1 MPIFKKG
8 DKHDPSNYR
17 PIALLSTVGK
27 LFERIIHKHLHNFM
41 IEHNLIYK
49 YQSGFLPN
57 NSTVYQLLE
66 MYHNICMSMEEK
78 KSTCMVFCDI
88 SKAFDRVWHK
98 GLLLKLE
105 AYGIKGPLLQL
116 LTNYL
121 TDRRQTVFV
130 NDSLSLFKSVNAG
143 VPQGSVLGP
152 FLFLIYINDISE
164 NLMSISR
171 LFADDTSMSA
181 SSQDKN
187 ELKQTL
193 NHDLNE
199 LIIWSKNGK

>member
-1 MPIFKKG
+1 
-8 DKHDPSNYR
+8 
-17 PIALLSTVGK
+17 
-27 LFERIIHKHLHNFM
+27 
-41 IEHNLIYK
+41 
-49 YQSGFLPN
+49 
-57 NSTVYQLLE
+57 
-66 MYHNICMSMEEK
+66 MSMEER

-187 ELKQTL
+187 ELKADMNSYILLQTAAIFFS
-193 NHDLNE
+193 NE
-199 LIIWSKNGK
+199 LLAETGYWLDVCHG